1 MDSGGD
7 RLELREELSFTDSS
21 LITPSDT
28 TIFTTLET
36 SPTPTVTPT
45 LNKTPTTLGTTSEVG
60 AVSTRT
66 LTSRPTAPPAST
78 GSSSSGLSMG
88 AKIGIGLGVPV
99 AVLIIA
105 GLVGLGYWLGQR
117 KKTPAPN
124 SQPEMIAHGLDPN
137 TRYHAAEMSTKAN
150 MTEMPASEWTGMGGQ
165 GVGPA
170 ELPGGRR

>member
-7 RLELREELSFTDSS
+7 RLEFREEPSFDNS
-21 LITPSDT
+21 LITSSDT

-45 LNKTPTTLGTTSEVG
+45 PNTTPTTLGTTSEVG
-60 AVSTRT
+60 AASTRT
-66 LTSRPTAPPAST
+66 STSGPTASPAST
-78 GSSSSGLSMG
+78 GSSSSGLSTG
-88 AKIGIGLGVPV
+88 AKIGIGLGVLL

-105 GLVGLGYWLGQR
+105 GFVGLGYWLGQR
-117 KKTPAPN
+117 KKTSAPN
-124 SQPEMIAHGLDPN
+124 SQPEMITHGLDPN
-137 TRYHAAEMSTKAN
+137 TRHHAAEMPTKAN

-170 ELPGGRR
+170 ELPESRR